1 MFSHHLIA
9 MCLELKQFAKYGNGR
24 RATNKK
30 KSAKSS
36 TYTFGLELSQI
47 NVANVIIYE
56 TRHKTEK
63 P

>member
-9 MCLELKQFAKYGNGR
+9 MYLELKQFAKYGNGW

-30 KSAKSS
+30 VQSRV
-36 TYTFGLELSQI
+36 FRMELSQI

>member
-1 MFSHHLIA
+1 ME
-9 MCLELKQFAKYGNGR
+9 MGGVQR
-24 RATNKK
+24 TK

-36 TYTFGLELSQI
+36 RYTFGLELSQI

>member
-1 MFSHHLIA
+1 ME
-9 MCLELKQFAKYGNGR
+9 MGGVQR
-24 RATNKK
+24 TKK
-30 KSAKSS
+30 VQSRV
-36 TYTFGLELSQI
+36 FRMELSQI